1 MIKEV
6 LFSENPPKL
15 EYKPIKKPIVFI
27 GCNIKTEYDENRI
40 KIKDALNPK
49 RILHCERNLYGLC
62 LEPDNKHASFVRYLS
77 HFKSIDLFGYSKILN
92 EYSLS
97 SEENF
102 GYLEHGLYPVDSKYI
117 NEYIPNFTYNHL
129 FNDDV
134 EMPMHQRIKSVNMF
148 FLLPN

>member
-6 LFSENPPKL
+6 LFSEEPPKL
-15 EYKPIKKPIVFI
+15 EYEGIKKPTVFI

-40 KIKDALNPK
+40 KIKNILNPK
-49 RILHCERNLYGLC
+49 RIFHCERNLYGIC
-62 LEPDNKHASFVRYLS
+62 LDPCNKHSLFVKYLS
-77 HFKSIDLFGYSKILN
+77 HFKSIDLLGYSKILN

-102 GYLEHGLYPVDSKYI
+102 GYLEHGLYPVDGKYI
-117 NEYIPNFTYNHL
+117 SEYIPNFKYDYL
-129 FNDDV
+129 FEDNV

-148 FLLPN
+148 FLLPH